1 MRNEVLLELSHSDHE
16 CSRNAVFPSK
26 PVYWEKRGEKK
37 KYKWELHLYV
47 DNTAG
52 NWPFSC
58 NPQHEV
64 KSFSLGQ
71 IMSGGVVYFNEN
83 TASKTDIFEVLWVI

>member
-1 MRNEVLLELSHSDHE
+1 M
-16 CSRNAVFPSK
+16 NALGMQFSQASLCTG
-26 PVYWEKRGEKK
+26 KRGGKK
-37 KYKWELHLYV
+37 KKCKWELHLYV